1 MARRKPRKSFDL
13 LSAYNYYVPGGGGV
27 CMLLLMMI
35 IGAVLGN
42 LVVVLLTLLSMDFAQ
57 TYGMLISYP
66 LMFIPAMLYASA
78 QSRKNEL
85 FETGYALDN
94 NNFGRL
100 GGLSSA
106 LAVSIATLALA
117 FIMDS
122 VNLILPPMPD
132 YIKALFEKL
141 TEGPLWV
148 TFISVSI
155 FAPFFEE
162 WLCRGM
168 ILRGLLQ
175 KMKPIWAITVSAL
188 VFALIHLNPWQGLP
202 AFALGL
208 LFGYVYYKTGSLK
221 LTMLMHFINN
231 TFSTILSQ
239 IDRFKEAESFFDV
252 LSTTNYIILMA
263 ACILMTAYFIYR
275 MYAFI
280 SIPLGQRS
288 ACEPLS

>member
-1 MARRKPRKSFDL
+1 MVRRKPRKSFDL
-13 LSAYNYYVPGGGGV
+13 LSAYSYYVPGGGGV
-27 CMLLLMMI
+27 CMLLLMMF

-42 LVVVLLTLLSMDFAQ
+42 IVVLLLGLFSMDFAQ

-78 QSRKNEL
+78 QSRRNEM

-100 GGLSSA
+100 GGFSSA

-122 VNLILPPMPD
+122 VNMILPPMPD
-132 YIKALFEKL
+132 YIKAIFEKL

-175 KMKPIWAITVSAL
+175 KMKPFWAITVSAL

-208 LFGYVYYKTGSLK
+208 LFGYVPETQHADALREQHLLDNPQPGGP
-221 LTMLMHFINN
+221 FQGCR
-231 TFSTILSQ
+231 ILLRCTEHHQLHHPDGRLHSD
-239 IDRFKEAESFFDV
+239 DRLLHLPYAR
-252 LSTTNYIILMA
+252 LHQPPPG
-263 ACILMTAYFIYR
+263 TAQCLQASR
-275 MYAFI
+275 
-280 SIPLGQRS
+280 G
-288 ACEPLS
+288 